1 MNALTYSQSRSD
13 LAKTMDRVCDDHSP
27 IIITRK
33 SQRSVVM
40 ISLED
45 YQALEETAYLL
56 RSPKNARRLLE
67 SIAELQSGGGA
78 ERDLIVWSSS
88 FPNMPGTIICT
99 GNHPVVRAMLLIQN
113 EESLRL
119 VKKID
124 PIEVRRIMKQANAD
138 LFTDFLARVLASP
151 GKPRKS

>member
-1 MNALTYSQSRSD
+1 MNAVTYSQVRSN
-13 LAKTMDRVCDDHSP
+13 LAKTMDEVCDDHSP

-67 SIAELQSGGGA
+67 SIIELESGGGT
-78 ERDLIVWSSS
+78 ERE
-88 FPNMPGTIICT
+88 
-99 GNHPVVRAMLLIQN
+99 LL
-113 EESLRL
+113 E
-119 VKKID
+119 
-124 PIEVRRIMKQANAD
+124 
-138 LFTDFLARVLASP
+138 
-151 GKPRKS
+151 